1 MILLFYCF
9 YKNLNFLSGIL
20 ASNTGGYVRMRI
32 SLMSSFALSEF
43 NLQLNSDNK
52 SNSETNKKPSTMIE
66 EDSLALRMV
75 PLVQQQGL
83 IDYSSKLS
91 LEFIQDVQYCL
102 NELLETQ
109 KLYEFYYSNF
119 KLNKFWNYNL
129 QFLWHL
135 QFEKAK

>member
-1 MILLFYCF
+1 
-9 YKNLNFLSGIL
+9 
-20 ASNTGGYVRMRI
+20 MRI

-83 IDYSSKLS
+83 IDYSSKSNLD
-91 LEFIQDVQYCL
+91 FIQGVPAV
-102 NELLETQ
+102 LEQ
-109 KLYEFYYSNF
+109 SYSKLENSTSSS
-119 KLNKFWNYNL
+119 
-129 QFLWHL
+129 
-135 QFEKAK
+135 A

>member
-1 MILLFYCF
+1 
-9 YKNLNFLSGIL
+9 
-20 ASNTGGYVRMRI
+20 MRI

-83 IDYSSKLS
+83 IDYSSKSTVVLKSYFTS
-91 LEFIQDVQYCL
+91 LLVTLL
-102 NELLETQ
+102 N
-109 KLYEFYYSNF
+109 
-119 KLNKFWNYNL
+119 NL
-129 QFLWHL
+129 
-135 QFEKAK
+135 